1 MKNSAGKII
10 GFVAGLAGFLILF
23 KLIILNHT
31 SPDDELAPG
40 IVVIAAVLSGIF
52 FGFIGNLMQNRFKNS

>member
-31 SPDDELAPG
+31 TPDDELAPG

-52 FGFIGNLMQNRFKNS
+52 FGFIGNLMQSRFKNS